1 MGKITCQFVRPD
13 RLLFEGEVASMVLV
27 TPTGE
32 LGVWPGHAPLICAL
46 GDGIVRLHR
55 LPENGGETVNV
66 IVSGGYAEITPDSV
80 IILADHARRTDDIEV
95 EVVNQTREKAVASRD
110 ELPEG
115 DGRRAYYEN
124 KIAWCDLLLRHA
136 PKE

>member
-1 MGKITCQFVRPD
+1 MAELTCQFVRPD
-13 RLLFEGEVASMVLV
+13 RLLYEGPVSSLILV
-27 TPTGE
+27 SHSGE
-32 LGVWPGHAPLICAL
+32 LGVWPGHAAEICSL
-46 GDGIVRLHR
+46 GDGIVRLHQT
-55 LPENGGETVNV
+55 PENGGGEKHV
-66 IVSGGYAEITPDSV
+66 IISGGYAEITPNRV
-80 IILADHARRTDDIEV
+80 IILADHARRSDDIEV
-95 EVVNQTREKAVASRD
+95 DVVNITRDKAVASRD

>member
-1 MGKITCQFVRPD
+1 MPCLQAHIA
-13 RLLFEGEVASMVLV
+13 RLIE
-27 TPTGE
+27 
-32 LGVWPGHAPLICAL
+32 CAY
-46 GDGIVRLHR
+46 I
-55 LPENGGETVNV
+55 
-66 IVSGGYAEITPDSV
+66 IIAEITPNHV

-95 EVVNQTREKAVASRD
+95 DVVERTRGKAVASRD